1 MTAAASPRNT
11 QDGELAA
18 WTHMWMASA
27 ALTLELLQSSWNDEE
42 PASSIGRRDALSI
55 VVIDAVRNAYRGAM
69 AVLPNDAAAVTAF
82 ETSQPQLVRIRDFF
96 EHFDEYVK
104 GRGKVQKK
112 AQTPCDSVIGM
123 GWKRSASS
131 GEGDHTMVFAVR
143 EGTTHAEYEV
153 DAAAAVRAVQ
163 PLVRAVMQEAGLLD
177 ARHLAACPYC
187 R

>member
-1 MTAAASPRNT
+1 MTAATSPRYT

-18 WTHMWMASA
+18 WTHMWMVSA
-27 ALTLELLQSSWNDEE
+27 VLTLGLLQDSWNDEE

-55 VVIDAVRNAYRGAM
+55 VVIDAVRNAYRGAK
-69 AVLPNDAAAVTAF
+69 AALPNNAAVVTAF
-82 ETSQPQLVRIRDFF
+82 ETSQPQLVRMRDFF
-96 EHFDEYVK
+96 EHFDEYVM
-104 GRGKVQKK
+104 GRGKVQKG
-112 AQTPCDSVIGM
+112 AQTPRDSVIGM
-123 GWKRSASS
+123 EWKRSAST

-163 PLVRAVMQEAGLLD
+163 PLVRSVMQQASLLD
-177 ARHLAACPYC
+177 SRHLAACPYC